1 MPVVTI
7 EVVADID
14 RAVETNLARSLA
26 DAVGRALISPPGQTW
41 VRLRSLPRNQY
52 AENESPVGAGESPV
66 FVTILERLPPSG
78 TELQSEV
85 TEVTRAIAQTLDRP
99 TTCVHIEYA
108 PAAIGR
114 VSFGGQ
120 LVK

>member
-1 MPVVTI
+1 MPIVTI
-7 EVVADID
+7 EVVADSD
-14 RAVETNLARSLA
+14 RDVETGLAQSLA
-26 DAVGRALISPPGQTW
+26 DAIGRVLTSPSGQAW
-41 VRLRSLPRNQY
+41 VRLRSLRRSQY
-52 AENESPVGAGESPV
+52 AENETPVGDGEVPV

-78 TELQSEV
+78 TELEAEV
-85 TEVTRAIAQTLDRP
+85 AALTQAIAQALNRP
-99 TTCVHIEYA
+99 VACVHIEYA